1 MKILV
6 IEDEAEMRDILTQS
20 LEKENFV
27 VESASDF
34 ISAMDKVGVYDYD
47 CILLD
52 INLPGGSGLDILK
65 DLQRSGKSE
74 GVIIVSARNSVDD
87 KVEGLALGADDY
99 LAKPFHT
106 AELTARVKSI
116 LRRKQFNGSNIVTLK
131 NLSVDFDNRQ
141 VSINGQPIELN
152 RKEFDILTYFMANR
166 NRLVS
171 KTALAEHVWGDQ
183 IDEADSYEFIYSQI
197 KNLRKKLK
205 TYGSEVEIQ
214 AVYGIGYKL
223 SDSDA

>member
-34 ISAMDKVGVYDYD
+34 MSAMDKVGVYDYD

-52 INLPGGSGLDILK
+52 INLPGGSGLEILK
-65 DLQRSGKSE
+65 ELQRTGKSE
-74 GVIIVSARNSVDD
+74 GVLIVSARNSVDD

-116 LRRKQFNGSNIVTLK
+116 LRRKQFNGSNIATLK

-141 VSINGQPIELN
+141 VSINGKTIELN
-152 RKEFDILTYFMANR
+152 RKEFDILTYFVANK

-197 KNLRKKLK
+197 KNLRKKLR

-223 SDSDA
+223 SDSDS

>member
-65 DLQRSGKSE
+65 ELQRSGKSE

>member
-6 IEDEAEMRDILTQS
+6 IEDEPELRDILTQS

-34 ISAMDKVGVYDYD
+34 FSAMDKVGVYDYD

-52 INLPGGSGLDILK
+52 ISLPGGSGLDILK
-65 DLQRSGKSE
+65 ELKRIRKNE
-74 GVIIVSARNSVDD
+74 GVIIISAKDSVDD
-87 KVEGLALGADDY
+87 KVNGLALGADDY
-99 LAKPFHT
+99 LTKPFHT
-106 AELTARVKSI
+106 AELTARVKSV
-116 LRRKQFNGSNIVTLK
+116 LRRKQFDGQNVTRLK
-131 NLSVDFDNRQ
+131 NISIDFDKRELL
-141 VSINGQPIELN
+141 VSGKEVALN
-152 RKEFDILTYFMANR
+152 RKEFDILTFFVANK

-205 TYGSEVEIQ
+205 DHGSEIEIQ
-214 AVYGIGYKL
+214 AIYGIGYKL
-223 SDSDA
+223 ADE

>member
-6 IEDEAEMRDILTQS
+6 IEDEADLRDILTQS

-52 INLPGGSGLDILK
+52 INLPGGSGLDILQELK
-65 DLQRSGKSE
+65 KAGKTD
-74 GVIIVSARNSVDD
+74 GVIIISARNSVDD

-106 AELTARVKSI
+106 AELTARVKSVM
-116 LRRKQFNGSNIVTLK
+116 RRKQFNGSNLITLR
-131 NLSVDFDNRQ
+131 NLSVDFDKRL
-141 VSINGQPIELN
+141 VSINDTPVELN
-152 RKEFDILTYFMANR
+152 RKEFDILTYFMANK

-205 TYGSEVEIQ
+205 THGSEVEIQ
-214 AVYGIGYKL
+214 AIYGIGYKL
-223 SDSDA
+223 NDA

>member
-6 IEDEAEMRDILTQS
+6 IEDEADLRDILAQS
-20 LEKENFV
+20 LEKESFV

-34 ISAMDKVGVYDYD
+34 MSAMDKVAVYDYD

-52 INLPGGSGLDILK
+52 INLPGGSGLDILQELK
-65 DLQRSGKSE
+65 KAGKTD
-74 GVIIVSARNSVDD
+74 GVIIISARNSVDD

-106 AELTARVKSI
+106 AELTARVKSVM
-116 LRRKQFNGSNIVTLK
+116 RRKQFNGSNLITLR
-131 NLSVDFDNRQ
+131 NLSVDLDKRL
-141 VSINGQPIELN
+141 VSINDTPVELN
-152 RKEFDILTYFMANR
+152 RKEFDILTYFLANK

-205 TYGSEVEIQ
+205 THGSEVEIQ
-214 AVYGIGYKL
+214 AIYGIGYKL
-223 SDSDA
+223 NDV